1 MLDRRKNNLALS
13 LLLIALFL
21 LAAAARAGATVQ
33 LGIDV
38 LQREDFAPLRGKR
51 IGLVTNQTGVNSE
64 GVKTRVILAHASGVK
79 LVALFTPEHGLDG
92 TEGAGRYV
100 ASRRDRVTGLM
111 AYSLYGPT
119 RKPTPQMLAG
129 IDALVY
135 DMQDIGCRSYTYI
148 STLAKCM
155 EAAGE
160 KGIEV
165 VVLDRPNPLGGM
177 RIEGPG
183 MEDRWKS
190 FIGQLPVPYV
200 HGMTA
205 GELARMAD
213 GYGWVQPRCRLTVI
227 QMKGWNRQMS
237 WEDTGLRWI
246 KPSPNIPYESSPLYY
261 VATGMIGELAGM
273 ETGVGTPQA
282 FQIAAANHASVE
294 RVMRTMESMHPDGV
308 SFSPYVQGHFEGVRL
323 HIEPHADANLTAL
336 GIYLLAG
343 LDSGMHPDLFAVS
356 GTEKLEMFF
365 KAYGSGAIRDQI
377 TRGMPPSRIVA
388 GWAGGVSRFES
399 ERAPFLLY

>member
-1 MLDRRKNNLALS
+1 MLDCRKKFLS
-13 LLLIALFL
+13 IFIALFL
-21 LAAAARAGATVQ
+21 LGGVVRAGATVQ

-38 LQREDFAPLRGKR
+38 LQQENFAPLRGKC
-51 IGLVTNQTGVNSE
+51 IGLVTNQTGVNSA
-64 GVKTRVILAHASGVK
+64 GVKTRLILAHAPGVR

-100 ASRRDRVTGLM
+100 GSRRDPVTGLM

-119 RKPTPQMLAG
+119 RKPTPRMLAG
-129 IDALVY
+129 IDTLVY

-160 KGIEV
+160 LGIDV
-165 VVLDRPNPLGGM
+165 VVLDRPNPLGGL
-177 RIEGPG
+177 RVEGPG

-213 GYGWVQPRCRLTVI
+213 AHGWVQPRCRLTVI

-237 WEDTGLRWI
+237 WEDTGLRWV

-282 FQIAAANHASVE
+282 FQIAAANHASLE
-294 RVMRTMESMHPDGV
+294 RVMHTMEAMHPDGV
-308 SFSPYVQGHFEGVRL
+308 SFSPYLVGNFKGVRL
-323 HIEPHADANLTAL
+323 HIEPHTDANLTAL

-365 KAYGSGAIRDQI
+365 KAYGSGIIRDQI

>member
-1 MLDRRKNNLALS
+1 MRDCRKKNLVLCVLFS
-13 LLLIALFL
+13 LW
-21 LAAAARAGATVQ
+21 AARAGAAVL

-38 LQREDFAPLRGKR
+38 LQQEDFAPLRGKR
-51 IGLVTNQTGVNSE
+51 IGLVTNQTGVNSA
-64 GVKTRVILAHASGVK
+64 GVKTRVILAHAPGVK

-92 TEGAGRYV
+92 TELAGRYV
-100 ASRRDRVTGLM
+100 GTRRDRLTGLM

-119 RKPTPQMLAG
+119 RKPTPQMLEG
-129 IDALVY
+129 IDTLVY

-160 KGIEV
+160 KGIDV
-165 VVLDRPNPLGGM
+165 VVLDRPNPLGGL

-190 FIGQLPVPYV
+190 FIGELPVPYV

-213 GYGWVQPRCRLTVI
+213 ACGWVQPRCRLTVI

-237 WEDTGLRWI
+237 WEDTGLRWV
-246 KPSPNIPYESSPLYY
+246 KPSPNIPYETSPMYY

-282 FQIAAANHASVE
+282 FQIAAANRSSVE
-294 RVMRTMESMHPDGV
+294 HVLREMESLDPPGV
-308 SFSPYVQGHFEGVRL
+308 TFAPYVAGHFEGVRL
-323 HIEPHADANLTAL
+323 HIEPHADANLTGL
-336 GIYLLAG
+336 GIYLLAALNDG
-343 LDSGMHPDLFAVS
+343 LHPDLFAVS
-356 GTEKLEMFF
+356 GGDKLEMFF
-365 KAYGSGAIRDQI
+365 KSYGSGVIRDEI
-377 TRGMPPSRIVA
+377 DRGMPPSRIVA
-388 GWAGGVSRFES
+388 GWAGSVSRFEAQ
-399 ERAPFLLY
+399 RQPYLLY